1 MSLLENFKK
10 AFLLFGGFICNNF
23 VGIYLKLVIKKM
35 NFSRFS
41 IPILLLIIVLAFGLR
56 TYNLDKH
63 GIFFDE
69 KASVLVSQGMAM
81 EGNTQKNC
89 FYTPGKTTFMPSE
102 FWADKSL
109 EDYYDAIRRSDIGN
123 SPFYYILLHNWINV
137 FGISDYSIR
146 FLSVLFSFLTIILLF
161 FFIKENFKNL
171 QLALLAC
178 FLMAIEPFFIAY
190 SQQARNYSLSFFLT
204 LLATHIFLKIIKN
217 EEIGVKKNGLY
228 WSYGILSAM
237 CLLSH
242 FLTAT
247 VFMAHGLYVLLFV
260 RKTRPWLLLPISL
273 SIGALAFGYWI
284 LYGGGN
290 YTFSTLSYQAK
301 IYYKEAHQIPNPH
314 AGYIDPATV
323 GNVTKKSVPIFTDL
337 FITSNN
343 ILSNIVGK
351 KSLILALLISILSV
365 FSLYQ
370 YQKQMKN
377 IWIGIILGI
386 NIIGFLL
393 YSTAK
398 FQYLELV
405 NCGLLLYLFIEY
417 WRETKDET
425 QRKQNWFLVILAF
438 LPTLFLV
445 IMTFKNGHTFGLS
458 QRYSGFSF
466 PYSIIIVS
474 LALLQANINSKPL
487 NYVIW
492 AIFGIQIFFVG
503 MTVKKVLQDES
514 FKYNY
519 RDKARSEN
527 PYPMIAKKL
536 EKMYQSGDTI
546 VYPSY
551 VKTFYEADIYT
562 KNIKRS
568 VLDAQYVNLYFPKD
582 AEFVQ
587 TIDANEPNKVILKKK
602 DGRKLEIFD
611 LKGDLFRY

>member
-1 MSLLENFKK
+1 
-10 AFLLFGGFICNNF
+10 
-23 VGIYLKLVIKKM
+23 M
-35 NFSRFS
+35 NLSRFS
-41 IPILLLIIVLAFGLR
+41 IPILLLITLLGFGLR

-89 FYTPGKTTFMPSE
+89 FYTPGKTTFTPKE
-102 FWADKSL
+102 FWTDKSL

-123 SPFYYILLHNWINV
+123 SPFYYVILHNWITI

-146 FLSVLFSFLTIILLF
+146 FLSVLFSCLTIILLF
-161 FFIKENFKNL
+161 FFIKEHFKNL
-171 QLALLAC
+171 QLALFAC

-217 EEIGVKKNGLY
+217 EENGVKKNSLY
-228 WSYGILSAM
+228 WFYGILSAL

-260 RKTRPWLLLPISL
+260 RKTRPWILLPISL

-284 LYGGGN
+284 LYAGGN

-314 AGYIDPATV
+314 TGYIDPATV
-323 GNVTKKSVPIFTDL
+323 ENVTKKSVPIFTDL
-337 FITSNN
+337 FISSNN
-343 ILSNIVGK
+343 ILSNTVGK
-351 KSLILALLISILSV
+351 KNLILAVLIALLSV
-365 FSLYQ
+365 FSLYI
-370 YQKQMKN
+370 YQKTRQKY
-377 IWIGIILGI
+377 WIGIILGI

-417 WRETKDET
+417 WQETKDKV

-445 IMTFKNGHTFGLS
+445 LMTFKNGHTFGLS

-474 LALLQANINSKPL
+474 YSLLQANVRLKPL

-492 AIFGIQIFFVG
+492 TIFGIQLFFVG
-503 MTVKKVLQDES
+503 MTVKTVLNDES

-527 PYPMIAKKL
+527 PYPLIANKL
-536 EKMYQSGDTI
+536 EKLYQSGDTI

-562 KNIKRS
+562 KNIKKS

-587 TIDANEPNKVILKKK
+587 TIDAREPNKVILKKK
-602 DGRKLEIFD
+602 DGQKLEIFD

>member
-1 MSLLENFKK
+1 
-10 AFLLFGGFICNNF
+10 
-23 VGIYLKLVIKKM
+23 M
-35 NFSRFS
+35 NLSRFS
-41 IPILLLIIVLAFGLR
+41 IPVLLLITVLAFGLR

-89 FYTPGKTTFMPSE
+89 FYTPEKTTFTPKE
-102 FWADKSL
+102 FWTDKSL

-123 SPFYYILLHNWINV
+123 SPFYYVILHNWINI

-146 FLSVLFSFLTIILLF
+146 FLSVLFSCLTIILLF
-161 FFIKENFKNL
+161 FFIKEHFKNL
-171 QLALLAC
+171 SLALLSC

-217 EEIGVKKNGLY
+217 EENGVKKNSLY
-228 WSYGILSAM
+228 WFYGILSAL

-260 RKTRPWLLLPISL
+260 RKTRPWILLPISL

-314 AGYIDPATV
+314 AGYIDPATL

-343 ILSNIVGK
+343 ILSNTVGK
-351 KSLILALLISILSV
+351 KNLILALLISVLSV
-365 FSLYQ
+365 FSLHQ
-370 YQKQMKN
+370 YQKTRKN
-377 IWIGIILGI
+377 LWIGIILGM

-417 WRETKDET
+417 WRETKDKV

-445 IMTFKNGHTFGLS
+445 LMTFKNGHTFGLS

-474 LALLQANINSKPL
+474 YSLLQANITSKPL

-492 AIFGIQIFFVG
+492 TIFGIQLFFVG
-503 MTVKKVLQDES
+503 MTIKTVLNDES

-527 PYPMIAKKL
+527 PYPLIANKL
-536 EKMYQSGDTI
+536 EKLYQSGDTI

-587 TIDANEPNKVILKKK
+587 TIDAREPNKVILKKK
-602 DGRKLEIFD
+602 DGQKLEIFD

>member
-1 MSLLENFKK
+1 MNLSRL
-10 AFLLFGGFICNNF
+10 AF
-23 VGIYLKLVIKKM
+23 
-35 NFSRFS
+35 
-41 IPILLLIIVLAFGLR
+41 PILVLIIVFAFILR
-56 TYNLDKH
+56 IQNLDKH

-89 FYTPGKTTFMPSE
+89 FYTKGKTTFTSKE
-102 FWADKSL
+102 FWAEKSL

-123 SPFYYILLHNWINV
+123 SPFYYVILHNWINL
-137 FGISDYSIR
+137 FGLSDYSIR
-146 FLSVLFSFLTIILLF
+146 FLSVLFSVLTILLLF
-161 FFIKENFKNL
+161 IFIKEHFKNL
-171 QLALLAC
+171 PLALLAC

-204 LLATHIFLKIIKN
+204 LLATHVFLKIIKN
-217 EEIGVKKNGLY
+217 EENGISKNGLY
-228 WSYGILSAM
+228 LFYGILSAL

-260 RKTRPWLLLPISL
+260 RKTRPWILLPLSL

-284 LYGGGN
+284 FYGGGN

-314 AGYIDPATV
+314 AGYIDPATFQ
-323 GNVTKKSVPIFTDL
+323 NVTKKSIPIFTDL
-337 FITSNN
+337 FIASNN
-343 ILSNIVGK
+343 ILSDTVGK
-351 KSLILALLISILSV
+351 KNLILAILISILSV
-365 FSLYQ
+365 FSLYKF
-370 YQKQMKN
+370 QKKREK
-377 IWIGIILGI
+377 IWISVILGI

-398 FQYLELV
+398 FQYLALV

-417 WRETKDET
+417 WRKTEDSI

-438 LPTLFLV
+438 LPTIFLV
-445 IMTFKNGHTFGLS
+445 VVTFKNGHTFGLS

-466 PYSIIIVS
+466 PYSTIIVS
-474 LALLQANINSKPL
+474 LALLQANVNSKPM
-487 NYVIW
+487 NYIIW
-492 AIFGIQIFFVG
+492 SVFIIHLCFVG
-503 MTVKKVLQDES
+503 LTVRTVLNDES

-527 PYPMIAKKL
+527 PYPLIADKL
-536 EKMYQSGDTI
+536 EKLYQTGDTI

-551 VKTFYEADIYT
+551 VKNFYESDVYT
-562 KNIKRS
+562 KNIKKS
-568 VLDAQYVNLYFPKD
+568 VLDAQYVNLYLPKD
-582 AEFVQ
+582 AEYVQ
-587 TIDANEPNKVILKKK
+587 TIDVKERNKIFLRKK
-602 DGRKLEIFD
+602 DGQKVEIFD
-611 LKGDLFRY
+611 LKGDLFRF

>member
-1 MSLLENFKK
+1 
-10 AFLLFGGFICNNF
+10 
-23 VGIYLKLVIKKM
+23 M
-35 NFSRFS
+35 NLSRFS
-41 IPILLLIIVLAFGLR
+41 IPILLLITVLAFGLR

-89 FYTPGKTTFMPSE
+89 FYTPEKTTFTPKE
-102 FWADKSL
+102 FWTDKSL

-123 SPFYYILLHNWINV
+123 SPFYYIILHNWINV

-146 FLSVLFSFLTIILLF
+146 FLSVLFSCLTIILLF
-161 FFIKENFKNL
+161 FFIKEHFKNL
-171 QLALLAC
+171 QLALFAC

-217 EEIGVKKNGLY
+217 EENGVKKNSLY
-228 WSYGILSAM
+228 WFYGILSAL

-260 RKTRPWLLLPISL
+260 RKTRPWILLPISL

-323 GNVTKKSVPIFTDL
+323 ENVTKKSVPIFTDL

-343 ILSNIVGK
+343 ILSNTIGK
-351 KSLILALLISILSV
+351 KNLILAVLIALLSV
-365 FSLYQ
+365 FSLYI
-370 YQKQMKN
+370 YQKTRQKY
-377 IWIGIILGI
+377 WIGIILGI

-417 WRETKDET
+417 WRETKDKV

-445 IMTFKNGHTFGLS
+445 LMTFKNGHTFGLS

-474 LALLQANINSKPL
+474 YSLLQANVRSKPL

-492 AIFGIQIFFVG
+492 TIFGIQLFFVG
-503 MTVKKVLQDES
+503 MTVKTVLNDES

-527 PYPMIAKKL
+527 PYPLIANKL
-536 EKMYQSGDTI
+536 EKLYQSGDTI

-568 VLDAQYVNLYFPKD
+568 VLDAQYVNLYFSKD

-587 TIDANEPNKVILKKK
+587 TIDAREPNKVILKKK
-602 DGRKLEIFD
+602 DGQKLEIFD

>member
-1 MSLLENFKK
+1 
-10 AFLLFGGFICNNF
+10 
-23 VGIYLKLVIKKM
+23 M
-35 NFSRFS
+35 NLSRFS
-41 IPILLLIIVLAFGLR
+41 IPLLLLITLLAFGLR

-89 FYTPGKTTFMPSE
+89 FYTPGKTTFTPSE
-102 FWADKSL
+102 FWAEKSL

-123 SPFYYILLHNWINV
+123 SPFYYIILHNWINL

-146 FLSVLFSFLTIILLF
+146 FLSVLFSCLTIILLF
-161 FFIKENFKNL
+161 FFIQENFKNL
-171 QLALLAC
+171 QLAILAC

-190 SQQARNYSLSFFLT
+190 SQQARNYSLSFFFT

-217 EEIGVKKNGLY
+217 EENGRRKNGLY
-228 WSYGILSAM
+228 WFYGILSAL

-247 VFMAHGLYVLLFV
+247 VFLAHGLYVLLFV
-260 RKTRPWLLLPISL
+260 RKTRPWILLPISL

-290 YTFSTLSYQAK
+290 YTFATLSYQAK

-323 GNVTKKSVPIFTDL
+323 GNVTKKSIPIFTDL

-351 KSLILALLISILSV
+351 KSLILAILISFLSV
-365 FSLYQ
+365 FSLHQ
-370 YQKQMKN
+370 YQKTRKKH
-377 IWIGIILGI
+377 WIGIILGI

-417 WRETKDET
+417 WRETKDES

-474 LALLQANINSKPL
+474 LALLQANVKSKPL

-503 MTVKKVLQDES
+503 ITVKKVLQDES

-551 VKTFYEADIYT
+551 VKTFYEADVYT
-562 KNIKRS
+562 KNIMKS
-568 VLDAQYVNLYFPKD
+568 VLDAQYVNLYFTKD

-587 TIDANEPNKVILKKK
+587 TIDANEPNIVILKKK

>member
-1 MSLLENFKK
+1 
-10 AFLLFGGFICNNF
+10 
-23 VGIYLKLVIKKM
+23 M
-35 NFSRFS
+35 NLSRFS
-41 IPILLLIIVLAFGLR
+41 IPILLLITVLAFGLR

-69 KASVLVSQGMAM
+69 KASVLVSQGIAM

-89 FYTPGKTTFMPSE
+89 FYTPEKTTFTPKE
-102 FWADKSL
+102 FWTDKSL
-109 EDYYDAIRRSDIGN
+109 GDYYDAIRRSDIGN
-123 SPFYYILLHNWINV
+123 SPFYYIILHNWINV

-146 FLSVLFSFLTIILLF
+146 FLSVLFSCLTIILLF
-161 FFIKENFKNL
+161 FFIKEHFKNL
-171 QLALLAC
+171 QLAFLAC

-217 EEIGVKKNGLY
+217 EETGVKKNSLY
-228 WSYGILSAM
+228 WFYGILSAL

-260 RKTRPWLLLPISL
+260 RKTRPWILLPISL

-314 AGYIDPATV
+314 AGYIDPATL

-343 ILSNIVGK
+343 ILSNTVGK
-351 KSLILALLISILSV
+351 KNLILAVLIALLSV
-365 FSLYQ
+365 FSLHQ
-370 YQKQMKN
+370 YQKTRKN
-377 IWIGIILGI
+377 LWIGIILGI

-417 WRETKDET
+417 WRRTKDKV

-445 IMTFKNGHTFGLS
+445 LMTFKNGHTFGLS

-474 LALLQANINSKPL
+474 YSLLQANVRSKPF

-492 AIFGIQIFFVG
+492 TIFGIQLFFVG
-503 MTVKKVLQDES
+503 ITVKTVLNDES

-527 PYPMIAKKL
+527 PYPLIANKL
-536 EKMYQSGDTI
+536 EKLYQSGDTI
-546 VYPSY
+546 IYPSY

-568 VLDAQYVNLYFPKD
+568 VLDAQYVNLYLSKD

-587 TIDANEPNKVILKKK
+587 TIDVSEPNKVILKKK
-602 DGRKLEIFD
+602 DGQKLEIFD

>member
-1 MSLLENFKK
+1 M
-10 AFLLFGGFICNNF
+10 
-23 VGIYLKLVIKKM
+23 YLKFSM
-35 NFSRFS
+35 NLSRYS
-41 IPILLLIIVLAFGLR
+41 IPILLLIIILAFGLR
-56 TYNLDKH
+56 TFNLDEH

-89 FYTPGKTTFMPSE
+89 FYTQGKSTFTPKE
-102 FWADKSL
+102 FWAEKSL

-123 SPFYYILLHNWINV
+123 SPFYYVLLHNWINL

-146 FLSVLFSFLTIILLF
+146 FLSVLFSCFTIVLLF
-161 FFIKENFKNL
+161 IFIKEHFKNIK
-171 QLALLAC
+171 LALLAC

-204 LLATHIFLKIIKN
+204 LLATHIFLKIIYH
-217 EEIGVKKNGLY
+217 EEIGIKKNGLY
-228 WSYGILSAM
+228 ILYGFLSAA

-260 RKTRPWLLLPISL
+260 RKTRPWILLPISL
-273 SIGALAFGYWI
+273 SIGAFAFGYWI
-284 LYGGGN
+284 LFGGGN

-301 IYYKEAHQIPNPH
+301 IYYQEAHQIPNPH

-323 GNVTKKSVPIFTDL
+323 ANVTKKSVPIFTDL
-337 FITSNN
+337 FISSNN
-343 ILSNIVGK
+343 ILSNTVGK
-351 KSLILALLISILSV
+351 KNLILAILITALSV
-365 FSLYQ
+365 FSLYKF
-370 YQKQMKN
+370 QKTKQKL
-377 IWIGIILGI
+377 WIGLIIGMNILGFI
-386 NIIGFLL
+386 L

-398 FQYLELV
+398 FQYLALV
-405 NCGLLLYLFIEY
+405 NCGLLFYFFVEY
-417 WRETKDET
+417 WRTTKNKF

-438 LPTLFLV
+438 LPTIFLV
-445 IMTFKNGHTFGLS
+445 VMTFKNGHTFGLS

-474 LALLQANINSKPL
+474 LALLQANVKSKPL

-492 AIFGIQIFFVG
+492 AVFTIHLCFIG
-503 MTVKKVLQDES
+503 MTISSVLNDES

-527 PYPMIAKKL
+527 PYPLIANKL
-536 EKMYQSGDTI
+536 AKLYQTGDTI

-562 KNIKRS
+562 RNIKKS

-582 AEFVQ
+582 AEYVQ
-587 TIDANEPNKVILKKK
+587 TIDVQESNRVILKKK
-602 DGRKLEIFD
+602 DGQQIEIFD

>member
-1 MSLLENFKK
+1 
-10 AFLLFGGFICNNF
+10 
-23 VGIYLKLVIKKM
+23 M

-41 IPILLLIIVLAFGLR
+41 IPILLLITVLAFGLR

-89 FYTPGKTTFMPSE
+89 FYTPEKTTFMPSE

-146 FLSVLFSFLTIILLF
+146 FLSVLFSCLTIILLF

-171 QLALLAC
+171 HLALLAC

-217 EEIGVKKNGLY
+217 EEIDVKKNGLY
-228 WSYGILSAM
+228 WSYGILSAF

-247 VFMAHGLYVLLFV
+247 VFLAHGLYVLLFV
-260 RKTRPWLLLPISL
+260 RKTRPWILLPISL

-323 GNVTKKSVPIFTDL
+323 GNVTKKSIPIFTDL

-343 ILSNIVGK
+343 ILSNTVGK
-351 KSLILALLISILSV
+351 RNLMLAIFISFLSA
-365 FSLYQ
+365 FSLYKFQ
-370 YQKQMKN
+370 RTRN
-377 IWIGIILGI
+377 RLWIGVILGT
-386 NIIGFLL
+386 NVIGFLL

-405 NCGLLLYLFIEY
+405 NCSLLLYLFIEY
-417 WRETKDET
+417 WRETKDKV

-474 LALLQANINSKPL
+474 LALLQANVKLKPL

-503 MTVKKVLQDES
+503 ITVKKVLQDES

-536 EKMYQSGDTI
+536 EKLYQSGDTI

-587 TIDANEPNKVILKKK
+587 TIDANEPNRIILKKK
-602 DGRKLEIFD
+602 DGQKLEIFD

>member
-1 MSLLENFKK
+1 MTLLR
-10 AFLLFGGFICNNF
+10 L
-23 VGIYLKLVIKKM
+23 
-35 NFSRFS
+35 S
-41 IPILLLIIVLAFGLR
+41 IPILLLIIILASSLR
-56 TYNLDKH
+56 IYNLDKH
-63 GIFFDE
+63 GIFYDE

-89 FYTPGKTTFMPSE
+89 FYTEGKTTFTPKE

-123 SPFYYILLHNWINV
+123 SPFYYVILHGWIKV

-146 FLSVLFSFLTIILLF
+146 FLSVLFSCLTIILLF
-161 FFIKENFKNL
+161 FFIKEHFKNL

-217 EEIGVKKNGLY
+217 EENGVKNNRLY
-228 WSYGILSAM
+228 LFYGILSAM
-237 CLLSH
+237 CFLSH

-260 RKTRPWLLLPISL
+260 RKTRPWILLPISL

-290 YTFSTLSYQAK
+290 YTFQTLSYQTK
-301 IYYKEAHQIPNPH
+301 IYYQEAHQIPNPH

-323 GNVTKKSVPIFTDL
+323 PNVTKKSTPIFTDL
-337 FITSNN
+337 FIVSNN
-343 ILSNIVGK
+343 ILSDMAGK
-351 KSLILALLISILSV
+351 KNLILAFLFSILSV
-365 FSLYQ
+365 FSLYK
-370 YQKQMKN
+370 YQNTRQK
-377 IWIGIILGI
+377 IWIGTIIGI
-386 NIIGFLL
+386 NAFGFVL

-405 NCGLLLYLFIEY
+405 NCCLLFYLFIEY
-417 WRETKDET
+417 WKETKDNI
-425 QRKQNWFLVILAF
+425 QRKQTWFLIILTF

-445 IMTFKNGHTFGLS
+445 FMTFKNGHTFGLS

-474 LALLQANINSKPL
+474 LALLQANVKFKPI
-487 NYVIW
+487 NYVIGG
-492 AIFGIQIFFVG
+492 IFITQLFFVG
-503 MTVKKVLQDES
+503 MTVKTVLNDES

-519 RDKARSEN
+519 RDKSRSEN
-527 PYPMIAKKL
+527 PYPLIANKL
-536 EKMYQSGDTI
+536 EKIYQTGDTI
-546 VYPSY
+546 IYPSY

-562 KNIKRS
+562 KNIKKS

-587 TIDANEPNKVILKKK
+587 TINEKEPNKVILKKNNGQK
-602 DGRKLEIFD
+602 IEIFD

>member
-1 MSLLENFKK
+1 
-10 AFLLFGGFICNNF
+10 
-23 VGIYLKLVIKKM
+23 M
-35 NFSRFS
+35 NLSRFS
-41 IPILLLIIVLAFGLR
+41 IPLLLLITLLAFGLR

-89 FYTPGKTTFMPSE
+89 FYTPGKTTFTPSE
-102 FWADKSL
+102 FWAEKSL

-123 SPFYYILLHNWINV
+123 SPFYYIILHNWINL

-146 FLSVLFSFLTIILLF
+146 FLSVLFSCLTIILLF
-161 FFIKENFKNL
+161 FFIQENFKNL
-171 QLALLAC
+171 QLAILAC

-190 SQQARNYSLSFFLT
+190 SQQARNYSLSFFFT

-217 EEIGVKKNGLY
+217 EENGRRKNGLY
-228 WSYGILSAM
+228 WFYGILSAL

-247 VFMAHGLYVLLFV
+247 VFLAHGLYVLLFV
-260 RKTRPWLLLPISL
+260 RKTRPWILLPISL

-290 YTFSTLSYQAK
+290 YTFATLSYQAK

-323 GNVTKKSVPIFTDL
+323 GNVTKKSIPIFTDL

-351 KSLILALLISILSV
+351 KSLILAILISFLSV
-365 FSLYQ
+365 FSLHQ
-370 YQKQMKN
+370 YQKTRKKH
-377 IWIGIILGI
+377 WIGIILGI

-417 WRETKDET
+417 WRETKDES

-474 LALLQANINSKPL
+474 LALLQANVKSKPL

-503 MTVKKVLQDES
+503 ITVKKVLKDES

-551 VKTFYEADIYT
+551 VKTFYEADVYT
-562 KNIKRS
+562 KNIMKS
-568 VLDAQYVNLYFPKD
+568 VLDAQYVNLYFTKD

-587 TIDANEPNKVILKKK
+587 TIDANEPNIVILKKK

>member
-1 MSLLENFKK
+1 
-10 AFLLFGGFICNNF
+10 
-23 VGIYLKLVIKKM
+23 M
-35 NFSRFS
+35 NLSRFS
-41 IPILLLIIVLAFGLR
+41 IPILLLIIFLAFGLR

-89 FYTPGKTTFMPSE
+89 FYTPGKLTFTPKE
-102 FWADKSL
+102 FWAEKSL
-109 EDYYDAIRRSDIGN
+109 DDYYDAIRRSDIGN
-123 SPFYYILLHNWINV
+123 SPFYYVLLHNWINL

-146 FLSVLFSFLTIILLF
+146 FLSVLFSCFTILLLF
-161 FFIKENFKNL
+161 FFIQEHFINL
-171 QLALLAC
+171 KLALLAC

-217 EEIGVKKNGLY
+217 EEIGIKTNGLY
-228 WSYGILSAM
+228 WCYGFLSAA

-260 RKTRPWLLLPISL
+260 RKSRPWILLPISL
-273 SIGALAFGYWI
+273 SIGVLAFGYWI

-301 IYYKEAHQIPNPH
+301 IYYQEAHQIPNPH
-314 AGYIDPATV
+314 AGYIDPATL
-323 GNVTKKSVPIFTDL
+323 GNVAKKSVPIFTDS
-337 FITSNN
+337 FISSNN
-343 ILSNIVGK
+343 ILSNTVGK
-351 KSLILALLISILSV
+351 KNLILAILIAALSV
-365 FSLYQ
+365 FSLCKF
-370 YQKQMKN
+370 QKTKQN
-377 IWIGIILGI
+377 LWIGLILAI
-386 NIIGFLL
+386 NTVGFLL

-398 FQYLELV
+398 FQYLALV
-405 NCGLLLYLFIEY
+405 NCGLLFYLFIEY
-417 WRETKDET
+417 WRTTKDKF
-425 QRKQNWFLVILAF
+425 QRQQNWFLVILAF

-445 IMTFKNGHTFGLS
+445 GMTFKNGHTFGLS

-474 LALLQANINSKPL
+474 LALLQANVKSKPL
-487 NYVIW
+487 NYLVW
-492 AIFGIQIFFVG
+492 VVFAIHLCFVG
-503 MTVKKVLQDES
+503 LTISSVLNDES

-519 RDKARSEN
+519 RDKARSKN
-527 PYPMIAKKL
+527 PYPLIANKL
-536 EKMYQSGDTI
+536 EKLYQTGDTI

-562 KNIKRS
+562 KNIKKS

-582 AEFVQ
+582 AEYVQ
-587 TIDANEPNKVILKKK
+587 TINAREPNRVILKKK
-602 DGRKLEIFD
+602 DGQKIEIFD
-611 LKGDLFRY
+611 LKGDGFRY

>member
-1 MSLLENFKK
+1 
-10 AFLLFGGFICNNF
+10 
-23 VGIYLKLVIKKM
+23 M

-41 IPILLLIIVLAFGLR
+41 IPILLLITGLAFGLR

-89 FYTPGKTTFMPSE
+89 FYTPGKTTFTPKE

-109 EDYYDAIRRSDIGN
+109 EDYFDAIRRSDLGN

-146 FLSVLFSFLTIILLF
+146 FLSVFFSCLTIILLF
-161 FFIKENFKNL
+161 FFIKENFKNI

-178 FLMAIEPFFIAY
+178 FLMAVEPFFIAY

-204 LLATHIFLKIIKN
+204 LLATYIFLKIIKN
-217 EEIGVKKNGLY
+217 EENGVKKNGLY
-228 WSYGILSAM
+228 WCYGILSAM

-260 RKTRPWLLLPISL
+260 RKTRPWILLPISL
-273 SIGALAFGYWI
+273 SIGALAFTYWI

-301 IYYKEAHQIPNPH
+301 IYYEEAHQIPNPH

-323 GNVTKKSVPIFTDL
+323 GNVTKKSIPIFTDL
-337 FITSNN
+337 FIASNN
-343 ILSNIVGK
+343 VLGNTVGK
-351 KSLILALLISILSV
+351 RNLILAILISFLSV
-365 FSLYQ
+365 FSFYKF
-370 YQKQMKN
+370 QKTRHR
-377 IWIGIILGI
+377 IWIGVILGI
-386 NIIGFLL
+386 NIIGLLL

-405 NCGLLLYLFIEY
+405 NCSLLLYLFIEY
-417 WRETKDET
+417 WRETKDKI
-425 QRKQNWFLVILAF
+425 QRKQNWFLLILAF

-445 IMTFKNGHTFGLS
+445 LMTFKNGHTFGLS

-466 PYSIIIVS
+466 PYSIILVS
-474 LALLQANINSKPL
+474 YSLLQANIKSKPL

-492 AIFGIQIFFVG
+492 AIFGIQLLFVG
-503 MTVKKVLQDES
+503 ITVKTVLNDES
-514 FKYNY
+514 YKYNY
-519 RDKARSEN
+519 RDKARAEN
-527 PYPMIAKKL
+527 PYPLIANKL
-536 EKMYQSGDTI
+536 EKLYQSGDTI
-546 VYPSY
+546 IYPSY

-562 KNIKRS
+562 KNIKKS

-582 AEFVQ
+582 AEFIQ
-587 TIDANEPNKVILKKK
+587 MIDAKEPNKVILKKK
-602 DGRKLEIFD
+602 NGQKLEIFD
-611 LKGDLFRY
+611 LKGDLFRF

>member
-1 MSLLENFKK
+1 
-10 AFLLFGGFICNNF
+10 
-23 VGIYLKLVIKKM
+23 M
-35 NFSRFS
+35 NLSRFS
-41 IPILLLIIVLAFGLR
+41 IPVLLLITVLAFGLR

-89 FYTPGKTTFMPSE
+89 FYTPEKTTFTPKE
-102 FWADKSL
+102 FWTDKSL

-123 SPFYYILLHNWINV
+123 SPFYYVILHNWINI

-146 FLSVLFSFLTIILLF
+146 FLSVLFSCLTIILLF
-161 FFIKENFKNL
+161 FFIKEHFKNL
-171 QLALLAC
+171 SLALLSC

-217 EEIGVKKNGLY
+217 EENGVKKNSLY
-228 WSYGILSAM
+228 WFYGILSAL

-260 RKTRPWLLLPISL
+260 RKTRPWILLPISL

-314 AGYIDPATV
+314 AGYIDPATL

-343 ILSNIVGK
+343 ILSNTVGK
-351 KSLILALLISILSV
+351 KNLILAVLIALLSV
-365 FSLYQ
+365 FSLHQ
-370 YQKQMKN
+370 YQKTRKN
-377 IWIGIILGI
+377 LWIGIILGM

-417 WRETKDET
+417 WRETKDKV

-445 IMTFKNGHTFGLS
+445 LMTFKNGHTFGLS

-474 LALLQANINSKPL
+474 YSLLQANITSKPL

-492 AIFGIQIFFVG
+492 TIFGIQLFFVG
-503 MTVKKVLQDES
+503 MTIKTVLNDES

-527 PYPMIAKKL
+527 PYPLIANKL
-536 EKMYQSGDTI
+536 EKLYQSGDTI

-587 TIDANEPNKVILKKK
+587 TIDAREPNKVILKKK
-602 DGRKLEIFD
+602 DGQKLEIFD

>member
-1 MSLLENFKK
+1 
-10 AFLLFGGFICNNF
+10 
-23 VGIYLKLVIKKM
+23 M
-35 NFSRFS
+35 NLSRFS

-81 EGNTQKNC
+81 EGNSQKNC
-89 FYTPGKTTFMPSE
+89 FYTLGKTTFTPKE
-102 FWADKSL
+102 FWANKSL

-123 SPFYYILLHNWINV
+123 SPFYYVILHNWINL

-146 FLSVLFSFLTIILLF
+146 FLSVLFSCLTIILLF
-161 FFIKENFKNL
+161 FFIKEHFKNL

-217 EEIGVKKNGLY
+217 EENGKQKNGLY
-228 WSYGILSAM
+228 WFYGILSAL

-247 VFMAHGLYVLLFV
+247 VFLAHGLYVLLFV
-260 RKTRPWLLLPISL
+260 RKIRPWILLPISL
-273 SIGALAFGYWI
+273 SIGVLAFGYWI

-290 YTFSTLSYQAK
+290 YTFATLSYQAK

-314 AGYIDPATV
+314 AGYIDPATM
-323 GNVTKKSVPIFTDL
+323 GNVTKKSIPIFTDL

-365 FSLYQ
+365 FSLHQ
-370 YQKQMKN
+370 YEKTKEKY
-377 IWIGIILGI
+377 WIGIILGI

-405 NCGLLLYLFIEY
+405 NCSLLLYLFIEY
-417 WRETKDET
+417 WRETKDEA

-438 LPTLFLV
+438 LPTLFLI

-474 LALLQANINSKPL
+474 LALLQANVKSKPL

-503 MTVKKVLQDES
+503 ITVKKVLQDES

-562 KNIKRS
+562 KNIKKS
-568 VLDAQYVNLYFPKD
+568 VLDAQYVNLYFSKD

-602 DGRKLEIFD
+602 DGQKLEIFD

>member
-1 MSLLENFKK
+1 MTLLR
-10 AFLLFGGFICNNF
+10 L
-23 VGIYLKLVIKKM
+23 
-35 NFSRFS
+35 S
-41 IPILLLIIVLAFGLR
+41 IPILLLIIILASSLR
-56 TYNLDKH
+56 IYNLDKH
-63 GIFFDE
+63 GIFYDE

-89 FYTPGKTTFMPSE
+89 FYTEGKTTFTPKE

-123 SPFYYILLHNWINV
+123 SPFYYVILHGWIKV

-146 FLSVLFSFLTIILLF
+146 FLSVLFSCLTIILLF
-161 FFIKENFKNL
+161 FFIKEHFKNL

-217 EEIGVKKNGLY
+217 EENGVKNNRLY
-228 WSYGILSAM
+228 LFYGILSAM

-242 FLTAT
+242 FLTVT

-260 RKTRPWLLLPISL
+260 RKTRPWILLPISL

-290 YTFSTLSYQAK
+290 YTFQTLSYQTK
-301 IYYKEAHQIPNPH
+301 IYYQEAHQIPNPH

-323 GNVTKKSVPIFTDL
+323 PNVTKKSIPIFTDL
-337 FITSNN
+337 FIVSNN
-343 ILSNIVGK
+343 ILSDMAGK
-351 KSLILALLISILSV
+351 KNLILAFLFSILSV
-365 FSLYQ
+365 FSLYK
-370 YQKQMKN
+370 YQNTRQK
-377 IWIGIILGI
+377 IWIGTIIGI
-386 NIIGFLL
+386 NAFGFVL

-405 NCGLLLYLFIEY
+405 NCCLLFYLFIEY
-417 WRETKDET
+417 WKETKDNI
-425 QRKQNWFLVILAF
+425 QRKQTWFLIILTF

-445 IMTFKNGHTFGLS
+445 FMTFKNGHTFGLS

-474 LALLQANINSKPL
+474 LALLQANVKFKPI
-487 NYVIW
+487 NYVIGG
-492 AIFGIQIFFVG
+492 IFITQLFFVG
-503 MTVKKVLQDES
+503 MTVKTVLNDES

-519 RDKARSEN
+519 RDKSRSEN
-527 PYPMIAKKL
+527 PYPLIANKL
-536 EKMYQSGDTI
+536 EKIYQTGDTI
-546 VYPSY
+546 IYPSY

-562 KNIKRS
+562 KNIKKS

-587 TIDANEPNKVILKKK
+587 TINEKEPNKVILKKNNGQK
-602 DGRKLEIFD
+602 IEIFD

>member
-1 MSLLENFKK
+1 
-10 AFLLFGGFICNNF
+10 
-23 VGIYLKLVIKKM
+23 M
-35 NFSRFS
+35 NLSRFS
-41 IPILLLIIVLAFGLR
+41 IPILLVIIVLAFGLR
-56 TYNLDKH
+56 IYHLDKH
-63 GIFFDE
+63 GIFYDE
-69 KASVLVSQGMAM
+69 KASVLISQGMAM

-89 FYTPGKTTFMPSE
+89 FYTKGKTTFTSKE
-102 FWADKSL
+102 FWADKTV

-123 SPFYYILLHNWINV
+123 SPFYYVILHNWINL

-146 FLSVLFSFLTIILLF
+146 FLSVLFSCLTIILLF
-161 FFIKENFKNL
+161 FFVKEHFKNL
-171 QLALLAC
+171 QLAILAC

-217 EEIGVKKNGLY
+217 EENNVKQNGLY
-228 WSYGILSAM
+228 WFYGILSAM

-260 RKTRPWLLLPISL
+260 RKSRPWILLPISL
-273 SIGALAFGYWI
+273 SIGALFFGYWI

-314 AGYIDPATV
+314 AGYIDPATL
-323 GNVTKKSVPIFTDL
+323 GNVTKKSIPIFTDL

-343 ILSNIVGK
+343 ILSNTVGK
-351 KSLILALLISILSV
+351 KNLILAILISILSV
-365 FSLYQ
+365 FSLYK
-370 YQKQMKN
+370 YQKTRQKL
-377 IWIGIILGI
+377 WIGIILTI

-393 YSTAK
+393 YSMAK

-405 NCGLLLYLFIEY
+405 NTALLFYFFIEY
-417 WRETKDET
+417 WRNTKDKI
-425 QRKQNWFLVILAF
+425 QRNQNWFLVILAF

-445 IMTFKNGHTFGLS
+445 LTTFKNGHTFGLS

-474 LALLQANINSKPL
+474 LALLQTNIRSKPL
-487 NYVIW
+487 NYVVW
-492 AIFGIQIFFVG
+492 AIFGTQLFFVG
-503 MTVKKVLQDES
+503 MTVKTVLNDES

-519 RDKARSEN
+519 RDKARTEN
-527 PYPMIAKKL
+527 PYPLIANKL
-536 EKMYQSGDTI
+536 EKYYQTGDTI

-562 KNIKRS
+562 KNIKKS

-587 TIDANEPNKVILKKK
+587 MIDSNEPNKVILKKK
-602 DGRKLEIFD
+602 DGQKIEIFD
-611 LKGDLFRY
+611 LKGDTYRY

>member
-1 MSLLENFKK
+1 MTLLR
-10 AFLLFGGFICNNF
+10 L
-23 VGIYLKLVIKKM
+23 
-35 NFSRFS
+35 S
-41 IPILLLIIVLAFGLR
+41 IPILLLIIILASSLR
-56 TYNLDKH
+56 IYNLDKH
-63 GIFFDE
+63 GIFYDE

-89 FYTPGKTTFMPSE
+89 FYTEGKTTFTPKE

-123 SPFYYILLHNWINV
+123 SPFYYVILHGWIKV

-146 FLSVLFSFLTIILLF
+146 FLSVLFSCLTIILLF
-161 FFIKENFKNL
+161 FFIKEHFKNL

-217 EEIGVKKNGLY
+217 EENGVKNNRLY
-228 WSYGILSAM
+228 LFYGILSAM
-237 CLLSH
+237 CFLSH

-260 RKTRPWLLLPISL
+260 RKTRPWILLPISL

-290 YTFSTLSYQAK
+290 YTFQTLSYQTK
-301 IYYKEAHQIPNPH
+301 IYYQEAHQIPNPH

-323 GNVTKKSVPIFTDL
+323 PNVTKKSIPIFTDL
-337 FITSNN
+337 FIVSNN
-343 ILSNIVGK
+343 ILSDMAGK
-351 KSLILALLISILSV
+351 KNLILAFLFSILSV
-365 FSLYQ
+365 FSLYK
-370 YQKQMKN
+370 YQNTRQK
-377 IWIGIILGI
+377 IWIGTIIGI
-386 NIIGFLL
+386 NAFGFVL

-405 NCGLLLYLFIEY
+405 NCCLLFYLFIEY
-417 WRETKDET
+417 WKETKDNI
-425 QRKQNWFLVILAF
+425 QRKQTWFLIILTF

-445 IMTFKNGHTFGLS
+445 FMTFKNGHTFGLS

-474 LALLQANINSKPL
+474 LALLQANVKFKPI
-487 NYVIW
+487 NYVIGG
-492 AIFGIQIFFVG
+492 IFITQLFFVG
-503 MTVKKVLQDES
+503 MTVKTVLNDES

-519 RDKARSEN
+519 RDKSRSEN
-527 PYPMIAKKL
+527 PYPLIANKL
-536 EKMYQSGDTI
+536 EKIYQTGDTI
-546 VYPSY
+546 IYPSY

-562 KNIKRS
+562 KNIKKS

-587 TIDANEPNKVILKKK
+587 TINEKEPNKVILKKNNGQK
-602 DGRKLEIFD
+602 IEIFD

>member
-1 MSLLENFKK
+1 
-10 AFLLFGGFICNNF
+10 
-23 VGIYLKLVIKKM
+23 M
-35 NFSRFS
+35 NLSRFS
-41 IPILLLIIVLAFGLR
+41 IPILLLITVLAFGLR

-69 KASVLVSQGMAM
+69 KASVLVSQGIAM

-89 FYTPGKTTFMPSE
+89 FYTPEKTTFTPKE
-102 FWADKSL
+102 FWTDKSL
-109 EDYYDAIRRSDIGN
+109 GDYYDAIRRSDIGN
-123 SPFYYILLHNWINV
+123 SPFYYIILHNWINV

-146 FLSVLFSFLTIILLF
+146 FLSVLFSCLTIILLF
-161 FFIKENFKNL
+161 FFIKEHFKNL
-171 QLALLAC
+171 QLAFLAC

-217 EEIGVKKNGLY
+217 EETGVKKNSLY
-228 WSYGILSAM
+228 WFYGILSAL

-260 RKTRPWLLLPISL
+260 RKTRPWILLPISL

-314 AGYIDPATV
+314 AGYIDPATF

-343 ILSNIVGK
+343 ILSNTVGK
-351 KSLILALLISILSV
+351 KNLILAVLIALLSV
-365 FSLYQ
+365 FSLHQ
-370 YQKQMKN
+370 YQKTRKN
-377 IWIGIILGI
+377 LWIGIILGI

-417 WRETKDET
+417 WRETKDKV

-445 IMTFKNGHTFGLS
+445 LMTFKNGHTFGLS

-474 LALLQANINSKPL
+474 YSLLQANVRSKPF

-492 AIFGIQIFFVG
+492 TIFGIQLFFVG
-503 MTVKKVLQDES
+503 ITVKTVLNDES

-527 PYPMIAKKL
+527 PYPLIANKL
-536 EKMYQSGDTI
+536 EKLYQSGDTI
-546 VYPSY
+546 IYPSY

-568 VLDAQYVNLYFPKD
+568 VLDAQYVNLYLSKD

-587 TIDANEPNKVILKKK
+587 TIDVSEPNKVILKKK
-602 DGRKLEIFD
+602 DGQKLEIFD

>member
-1 MSLLENFKK
+1 
-10 AFLLFGGFICNNF
+10 
-23 VGIYLKLVIKKM
+23 M
-35 NFSRFS
+35 NLSRFS
-41 IPILLLIIVLAFGLR
+41 IPILLLMLILAFGLR

-89 FYTPGKTTFMPSE
+89 FYTPGKSTFTPKE
-102 FWADKSL
+102 FWAEKSL

-123 SPFYYILLHNWINV
+123 SPFYYIVLNNWINF
-137 FGISDYSIR
+137 FGISDFSIR
-146 FLSVLFSFLTIILLF
+146 FLSVIFSCLTIILLF
-161 FFIKENFKNL
+161 MFINEHFKNL
-171 QLALLAC
+171 RLALLAC
-178 FLMAIEPFFIAY
+178 FLMVIEPFFIAY

-204 LLATHIFLKIIKN
+204 LLVSHIFFKIIKN
-217 EEIGVKKNGLY
+217 EEMGIKKNGLY
-228 WSYGILSAM
+228 WFYGFLSAV

-260 RKTRPWLLLPISL
+260 RKSRPWILLPISL
-273 SIGALAFGYWI
+273 SMGALAFGYWI

-301 IYYKEAHQIPNPH
+301 IYYQEAHQIPNPH

-337 FITSNN
+337 FIASNN
-343 ILSNIVGK
+343 ILSNTVGK
-351 KSLILALLISILSV
+351 KNLILALLITGLSV
-365 FSLYQ
+365 FSLYKF
-370 YQKQMKN
+370 QKTKQKL
-377 IWIGIILGI
+377 WIVLIIGI
-386 NIIGFLL
+386 NILGFIL

-405 NCGLLLYLFIEY
+405 NCGLLFYLFIEY
-417 WRETKDET
+417 WRTTKDKF
-425 QRKQNWFLVILAF
+425 QRKQNWFLVILTF

-445 IMTFKNGHTFGLS
+445 LMTFKNGHTFGLS

-466 PYSIIIVS
+466 PYSIIFVS
-474 LALLQANINSKPL
+474 LALLQANVKSKPL

-492 AIFGIQIFFVG
+492 SVFLIHLCFVG
-503 MTVKKVLQDES
+503 MTILTVLNDES

-527 PYPMIAKKL
+527 PYPLIANKL
-536 EKMYQSGDTI
+536 VKLYQTGDTI

-551 VKTFYEADIYT
+551 VKTFYEADVYT
-562 KNIKRS
+562 KNIKKS

-582 AEFVQ
+582 AEYVQ
-587 TIDANEPNKVILKKK
+587 TIDAKEPNRVILKKK
-602 DGRKLEIFD
+602 DGQKIEIFD